1 MNEHKH
7 VFTSEGLTC
16 EGSLFLPDTDK
27 PPVVVLGQGFGA
39 ERSMGTGGFV
49 RAFVNAGYAVFSFD
63 YRSFGPS
70 AGKPRQ
76 LVHAKRHCQDW
87 YNAVQYVRSL
97 RSINNQQVFLW
108 GSSFAGGH
116 VLVTASRVHGLAG
129 VIAQVPFCSSR
140 SLARTISTGK
150 MIASLAHAL
159 LDSLLSLVGL
169 QHRVA
174 LIGRPGE
181 GFALMDWPGWYEN
194 YMAIAQHSDTWVNSM
209 PARSIFANANYNP
222 IDTAERI
229 DCPVLIINGARDQG
243 VPRADVLA
251 TVEKIPRCRHVE
263 LDFDHFDLY
272 EGFDLHEQAVALQV
286 EFLQENSRGG

>member
-1 MNEHKH
+1 MDEHKH
-7 VFTSEGLTC
+7 VFTSEGVTC
-16 EGSLFLPDTDK
+16 EGSLYLPDADN

-39 ERSMGTGGFV
+39 ERTMGTGGFV
-49 RAFVNAGYAVFSFD
+49 RAFVSAGYAVFSFD

-76 LVHAKRHCQDW
+76 LVHARRHCQDW

-140 SLARTISTGK
+140 SLARRIGIRK

-159 LDSLLSLVGL
+159 LDTLLSLIGL

-174 LIGRPGE
+174 LLARPGE
-181 GFALMDWPGWYEN
+181 GFALMDWPGWYES
-194 YMAIAQHSDTWVNSM
+194 YMRIAQHSDSWVNSM
-209 PARSIFANANYNP
+209 PARGIFANANYNP
-222 IDTAERI
+222 IDTAQHI
-229 DCPVLIINGARDQG
+229 DCPVLIISGAKDQG
-243 VPRADVLA
+243 IPRADVLA

-272 EGFDLHEQAVALQV
+272 EGFDLHEQAVALQL
-286 EFLQENSRGG
+286 EFLQESSREA